1 MIINWYTV
9 FFQIVNFLVL
19 VFLLRR
25 FLYGPIVE
33 NMAARESKIIER
45 EEAAAQIASEAEVQA
60 RDYQQKVATLQER
73 DAEVLAKVKEN
84 AEIESRQ
91 LLAKAREQVDET
103 HKRWHE
109 AVAREQESFIH
120 NLRSQVGRQA
130 CQIARQCLKELADEN
145 LETMIWAI
153 FSEKLGQ
160 LPPEEKSNLQKAFVG
175 TDKVILSSTFKP
187 TEEKLQK
194 LTTNLSEIFGKK
206 IQISQQTSTDLICG
220 VELEVGG
227 YRVAW
232 SVAEYLGGIEKE
244 ILEHLHHTGNK
255 EGLADA

>member
-9 FFQIVNFLVL
+9 FFQIINFIAL

-25 FLYGPIVE
+25 YLYGPIIE
-33 NMAARESKIIER
+33 SMAARESKIIER
-45 EEAAAQIASEAEVQA
+45 EEAAAKIASEAVAQGL
-60 RDYQQKVATLQER
+60 DYKQKVTTLQDR

-130 CQIARQCLKELADEN
+130 CQIAKQCLKELADEK

-153 FSEKLGQ
+153 FPRKLQQ
-160 LPPEEKSNLQKAFVG
+160 LSPEEKNKLQKAFDG
-175 TDKVILSSTFKP
+175 AQKVLLKSTFKP
-187 TEEKLQK
+187 TEEKLQE
-194 LTTNLSEIFGKK
+194 LTVNLSEIFGKK
-206 IQISQQTSTDLICG
+206 VQLTQQTSTDLICG

-227 YRVAW
+227 YRIAW
-232 SVAEYLGGIEKE
+232 SVIEYLSEMEKE
-244 ILEHLHHTGNK
+244 ILEHLHKSGNK
-255 EGLADA
+255 KGTADA